1 MFFASGLTCVSC
13 RMRGVHV
20 DEYNIALQVY
30 RKKGRAGRRG
40 PDDLRVLLL
49 PVSEHPR
56 IAHLLHHFINDSF
69 TLSKI
74 MNKVKYCITWTKKSS
89 KGWHVPVLACREM
102 RLKVVKFITPAK
114 TRFTSDKSDE
124 EGDLELPP
132 TTGRVLTAPERLV
145 NHGTVE
151 RGAAYCLP
159 CLAKAEAV
167 NITDVDGGQP
177 TGMFY
182 RAPAAARALPPQGSQ
197 TVGSPGV
204 PMGR

>member
-1 MFFASGLTCVSC
+1 
-13 RMRGVHV
+13 MRV
-20 DEYNIALQVY
+20 
-30 RKKGRAGRRG
+30 
-40 PDDLRVLLL
+40 
-49 PVSEHPR
+49 
-56 IAHLLHHFINDSF
+56 
-69 TLSKI
+69 
-74 MNKVKYCITWTKKSS
+74 
-89 KGWHVPVLACREM
+89 
-102 RLKVVKFITPAK
+102 KVVKFITPAK

-151 RGAAYCLP
+151 RGAAYWLP

-167 NITDVDGGQP
+167 NITDIDGGQP

-182 RAPAAARALPPQGSQ
+182 KWVPQRACAMAVGLGYRPARSAGRASRAPAAARALPPQGSQ